1 MAFAIV
7 AAVVI
12 ATALLLAVP
21 VDIEFDAAW
30 PDTEKNRINGRWG
43 FGALSF
49 RLDGV
54 TAGSKTPQPRPDAA
68 ERPRAGKTGSVRV
81 LRALRQRPF
90 RHRLLRFARS
100 LWRAVH
106 KRDVSLNIRIG
117 TGDPAETGR
126 LWGIFGPLSAWLQTS
141 SGCRTTIE
149 PDFVAAIA
157 RVHGR
162 GRITIF
168 PLQVLLLAGG
178 LMASPAVWR
187 ALAVRHA

>member
-12 ATALLLAVP
+12 VTALLLAVP

-30 PDTEKNRINGRWG
+30 PDTRNNRIDGRWG

-49 RLDGV
+49 RLDGA
-54 TAGSKTPQPRPDAA
+54 TAEPKASQPRQAA
-68 ERPRAGKTGSVRV
+68 SERARAGKKGSVRV

-90 RHRLLRFARS
+90 RRRLLRFARS

-106 KRDVSLNIRIG
+106 KRDVDVSIRIG
-117 TGDPAETGR
+117 TGDPAETGQ
-126 LWGIFGPLSAWLQTS
+126 LWGVFGPLSAWLRTS
-141 SGCRTTIE
+141 SGCRATIE

-162 GRITIF
+162 GRVTIF
-168 PLQVLLLAGG
+168 PLQVLLLASG
-178 LMASPAVWR
+178 LMVSPAIWR
-187 ALAVRHA
+187 GIAGRYA